1 MLSAT
6 GLRSFLDEA
15 LERMSEK
22 GLSWKSDPL
31 LVQVLKETAGP
42 KRMDHYI
49 AVLNGYRSR
58 GIRIIDYWD
67 GGYPE
72 RLRHI
77 SNPPLVL
84 FVRGQVFPGSS
95 PVAIVGTRTP
105 SPRGVTLAHEFGS
118 FFAERGHTIV
128 SGLAWGIDSAAHTG
142 ALDAGG
148 TTVAILAGHVE
159 HIYPKANTD
168 LAAAIVKRGA
178 LVSEVSPEVVLHK
191 GRFVERNRITSG
203 LAHAVI
209 VVESVRSGGTLQQVR
224 FAIGQGRP
232 TYVVDQSDFENP
244 ETKEGFQRLREMGAT
259 PIRNPTDVRILS
271 A

>member
-105 SPRGVTLAHEFGS
+105 SPRGVTLAH
-118 FFAERGHTIV
+118 
-128 SGLAWGIDSAAHTG
+128 
-142 ALDAGG
+142 
-148 TTVAILAGHVE
+148 
-159 HIYPKANTD
+159 
-168 LAAAIVKRGA
+168 
-178 LVSEVSPEVVLHK
+178 
-191 GRFVERNRITSG
+191 
-203 LAHAVI
+203 
-209 VVESVRSGGTLQQVR
+209 
-224 FAIGQGRP
+224 
-232 TYVVDQSDFENP
+232 
-244 ETKEGFQRLREMGAT
+244 
-259 PIRNPTDVRILS
+259 
-271 A
+271 